1 MQLSIFKRLKLN
13 IFCIYISEVFG
24 SLYNHSGDGSI
35 EDPPVLI
42 PNTEVKLDYAQS
54 TWLDTAWEVGELP
67 LPLFLYS
74 SAVEHPAVNRR
85 VVSPNLTRGAK
96 KSKTLLCLAFFDC
109 SRKIYGL
116 TK

>member
-24 SLYNHSGDGSI
+24 SLYNNSGDGSI

-42 PNTEVKLDYAQS
+42 PSTEVKLDYAQS

-85 VVSPNLTRGAK
+85 VVGSNPTGGAK
-96 KSKTLLCLAFFDC
+96 KKKYQTVLLFCI
-109 SRKIYGL
+109 S
-116 TK
+116 